1 MKQAVDK
8 TARVQALNAAIGRQ
22 RGGVAAIALLLDSVA
37 AVGFAAGLAGALATL
52 DGGSAATVPWLV
64 LALASGLLR
73 GACAFAASE
82 AGARRADRIKALVRH
97 RAAESLLG
105 RTRPGAPAT
114 SGGWAQSFVDE
125 VDALDLH
132 VARFLPARAAMT
144 ISPFIVLAATASAS
158 PVAALILTG
167 TLLPFVLALALAGG
181 AAADQSRRQFTAL
194 SRLSGLFA
202 DRLRALPLI
211 LAFRAEE
218 RETQTLA
225 RAARDV
231 ADRTIRVLRIAFIS
245 SAALEFFAAL
255 SVALVAVY
263 CGFNLL
269 GLLPFPVP
277 ERLDLGRAFFVLALA
292 PEFYAP
298 MRRLAAAYH
307 DRESAE
313 SAAERLQ
320 PLLAPDRDADAS
332 PAPVISAPAIVFR
345 DVAIVYPNGTEAL
358 NGFSLE
364 IAPGETVAL
373 LGPSGSGKSS
383 MLHMLLGLVRLSAG
397 DVTIDGRDLAQFG
410 SVAPFASWAGQDPLM
425 LAGTIGYNIA
435 LADRSA
441 NRDRIEAAASLVGL
455 DTVLQ
460 RRGGL
465 DVALDARGG
474 GLSGGERRRIALAR
488 ALLKPTPLLLLDEPT
503 AHLDGAAEAELIALI
518 SRIAEDRTT
527 LIATHS
533 LALAAIADRVVMLG
547 ATR

>member
-1 MKQAVDK
+1 MKQAADR
-8 TARVQALNAAIGRQ
+8 TARAQALNAAIGRQ

-37 AVGFAAGLAGALATL
+37 AVGFAAGLAGALTTL
-52 DGGSAATVPWLV
+52 GGGSAATVPWLV

-73 GACAFAASE
+73 GACAFAAYE

-105 RTRPGAPAT
+105 RTRAGAPAT

-125 VDALDLH
+125 VDALDGH

-144 ISPFIVLAATASAS
+144 ISPFIVLAATALAS
-158 PVAALILTG
+158 PVSALILTG

-245 SAALEFFAAL
+245 SATLEFFAAL

-277 ERLDLGRAFFVLALA
+277 EQLDLGRAFFVLALA

-298 MRRLAAAYH
+298 MRRLAASYH

-320 PLLAPDRDADAS
+320 PLLAPDRHTDAT
-332 PAPVISAPAIVFR
+332 PIPVRSAPAIVFR

-383 MLHMLLGLVRLSAG
+383 LLHMLLGLAPLSAG
-397 DVTIDGRDLAQFG
+397 DVTIDGRDLAPFG
-410 SVAPFASWAGQDPLM
+410 SVAPFASWAGQHPLM
-425 LAGTIGYNIA
+425 LAGTIGGNIA

-441 NRDRIEAAASLVGL
+441 SRDRIEAAASLVGL
-455 DTVLQ
+455 DTVLR

-465 DVALDARGG
+465 DAALDARGG

-488 ALLKPTPLLLLDEPT
+488 ALLKPAPLLLLDEPT
-503 AHLDGAAEAELIALI
+503 AHLDGASEADLIALI

-533 LALAAIADRVVMLG
+533 PALAAIADRVVTLG

>member
-202 DRLRALPLI
+202 DRLRALHLI